1 MNISRRYKKYVA
13 GGTALALAAGSIGM
27 HAWTG
32 ESLAADGEP
41 AALVVETRRENV
53 GLGEADKRNLSKDET
68 VYVIAAADG
77 GPREIIVSDWI
88 KNAIHTSSISDA
100 TGLTDIVN
108 VKGTE
113 SFCREGDYLGV
124 WDADGNDIYYQGS
137 IEKELPVDMKVEYF
151 LNGNRISPDE
161 LAGKSGHVVIRFSYT
176 NNQKQRVMIKGEE
189 KEMYVPFVALTTMML
204 DNGKFRNVE
213 VSKGKV
219 INDGEHLMVVGY
231 AMPGMQENLEV
242 EKEDLDI
249 PDYVEISGDV
259 SDFQLAAT
267 MTMVSNNIF
276 RELDTDSSG
285 SMDELSSDLDELQDA
300 MNQLMD
306 GCSELYDGISELYDK
321 SGDLK
326 EGTDKM
332 HDGAVELSDGARSLK
347 DGAGTLK
354 AGAVQLNEGL
364 ETLNAKNDDLVAGAK
379 AEFEGLLQLAT
390 MQLKTSAA
398 AINPA
403 FAASIPDL
411 TMENYGAVLDNVI
424 TMISGGGIGTQ
435 SPVTGRQAQAEA
447 WAEADRRQIE
457 QAVERIMR
465 EKIRQELM
473 DGGNAVESIPAPKTE
488 ENVPAVSEGAS
499 TGNSGEA
506 GNSQVQPEGM
516 ESLGTSESLGASGDN
531 ATWESTEAPGNTAG
545 PESTETSETTD
556 ASGIQDMESGT
567 SGTSCDETSL
577 EKAGNEMAALA
588 GSDADRRATVVANDR
603 FSLVAEENVAAGEEL
618 EEAVEEAFASP
629 QMQEEF
635 RNQVN
640 AIESMAAYD
649 EAGAPA
655 AAGAADPAVQ
665 LKSLKALLDGYN
677 QVYQGLLQ
685 YTAGVS
691 GANAGSRQ
699 LAEGSRELWEGAE
712 KLYEGTKE
720 LRDGSSELN
729 DGGTKLIDGVL
740 KLKDGGLELKDGA
753 EEFNEEGIKK
763 LVDVFE
769 DDIEGL
775 MDRMD
780 AMKEISSEYRSFAG
794 IREDMEGS
802 VKFIYKTEGIETK

>member
-27 HAWTG
+27 YAWTG
-32 ESLAADGEP
+32 ETLAADSEP
-41 AALVVETRRENV
+41 AAMVVETPRENV
-53 GLGEADKRNLSKDET
+53 CLGEADKRNLSKDET

-88 KNAIHTSSISDA
+88 KNAMHTSSISDA

-108 VKGTE
+108 VKGSE
-113 SFCREGDYLGV
+113 SFCREGDSLGV

-161 LAGKSGHVVIRFSYT
+161 LAGKSGHVVIRFSYI
-176 NNQKQRVMIKGEE
+176 NNQKQRVMINGEE

-267 MTMVSNNIF
+267 MTMVSNSIF
-276 RELDTDSSG
+276 HELDMDTSG
-285 SMDELSSDLDELQDA
+285 SMDELSGDLDELQDA

-306 GCSELYDGISELYDK
+306 GCGELYDGISELYDK

-347 DGAGTLK
+347 DGAGTLN

-364 ETLNAKNDDLVAGAK
+364 ETLNARNDDLVAGAK

-390 MQLKTSAA
+390 MQLRASAA

-424 TMISGGGIGTQ
+424 TMVSGGGIGTQ
-435 SPVTGRQAQAEA
+435 PPVTGRQAQAEA

-473 DGGNAVESIPAPKTE
+473 DGGNAVENIPAPKTE
-488 ENVPAVSEGAS
+488 ENVPAVPEGAS
-499 TGNSGEA
+499 TGDSGEA
-506 GNSQVQPEGM
+506 GDGQVQPEST
-516 ESLGTSESLGASGDN
+516 ESLGTSENLGASGDN
-531 ATWESTEAPGNTAG
+531 ATWESTEASGNTSG
-545 PESTETSETTD
+545 LENTETSETTD
-556 ASGIQDMESGT
+556 TSGTQDMESGT
-567 SGTSCDETSL
+567 PGTSCDETSL
-577 EKAGNEMAALA
+577 ERAGNEMAAHA
-588 GSDADRRATVVANDR
+588 GGDADRGAIVVANDR
-603 FSLVAEENVAAGEEL
+603 FSLVAEGNVAAGAEL
-618 EEAVEEAFASP
+618 EEAVEEVFASP

-649 EAGAPA
+649 AAGAPA
-655 AAGAADPAVQ
+655 AAGTADPAAQ
-665 LKSLKALLDGYN
+665 LKSLKARLDGYN
-677 QVYQGLLQ
+677 QVYQGILQ

-691 GANAGSRQ
+691 GAGAGSRR

-712 KLYEGTKE
+712 KLYDGTKE
-720 LRDGSSELN
+720 LRDGSSKLN